1 MITKNNVVGVLMGG
15 VSGEAAISR
24 ATGTAITEALNGL
37 GYHAIAIEYNPRNVI
52 SQLKENNV
60 EVVFIALHGKYGED
74 GTIQSVLELE
84 GIPYTGSGVSSSAI
98 TMDKIFSSRLF
109 KQAGIRMANSL
120 PVYFSD
126 GIENVASSI
135 NSYFNKFPVVLKP
148 ACEGST
154 IGIEI
159 VHTNEEL
166 IPALERA
173 FAVEKRLLAEAY
185 LDGDEFTIPVFN
197 GKAFPII
204 KICPYSG
211 TYDFH
216 SKYTKGATEYLV
228 PAPISDTLAKE
239 MEEMAVKGYKAAE
252 CSGVVRFDIRTSED
266 GTPYMLEANSIP
278 GMTST
283 SLVPKSAAVL
293 GIDFPQLCEK
303 ILLGATI
310 RKV

>member
-197 GKAFPII
+197 GKTFPII

-216 SKYTKGATEYLV
+216 SK
-228 PAPISDTLAKE
+228 
-239 MEEMAVKGYKAAE
+239 
-252 CSGVVRFDIRTSED
+252 
-266 GTPYMLEANSIP
+266 
-278 GMTST
+278 
-283 SLVPKSAAVL
+283 
-293 GIDFPQLCEK
+293 
-303 ILLGATI
+303 
-310 RKV
+310 

>member
-216 SKYTKGATEYLV
+216 SNYTKGATEYLV

-252 CSGVVRFDIRTSED
+252 CSGVVRFDIRTSAD

>member
-252 CSGVVRFDIRTSED
+252 CSGVVRFDIRTSAD

-303 ILLGATI
+303 ILLEATI

>member
-216 SKYTKGATEYLV
+216 SKYTKGAAEYLV

-252 CSGVVRFDIRTSED
+252 CSGVVRFDIRTSAD

>member
-84 GIPYTGSGVSSSAI
+84 GIPYTGSGVSSSTI

-252 CSGVVRFDIRTSED
+252 CSGVVRFDIRTSAD

>member
-159 VHTNEEL
+159 VNTNEEL

-252 CSGVVRFDIRTSED
+252 CSGVVRFDIRTSAD

>member
-185 LDGDEFTIPVFN
+185 LDGDEFTIPVCN

-252 CSGVVRFDIRTSED
+252 CSGVVRFDIRTSAD